1 MVVPVILSGGS
12 GTRLW
17 PLSRADLPKQ
27 LVPLFEG
34 ESLFQHSV
42 RRVAGAP
49 LYDKPL
55 VLASADGRFLIREQL
70 QALGVDGKIVL
81 EPARRDT
88 LAAITA
94 AAAIANRDNP
104 EAIILVTPSDHLI
117 TDTDAFSKVAETAA
131 RVAESGGIVTLGVR
145 PTYPASAYGY
155 IAPGDAGPDGSF
167 RVARFLEKPSTDAA
181 ATLISEGCLWNAGMF
196 CFRASFLLDE
206 VRRLEP
212 ETLAAIEASIDEA
225 EDDLGFLLLGPHFEK
240 ARAISFDHA
249 VMERTE
255 AAYVIPVEFGWSDVG
270 DWKAFWEASPTDQE
284 GDGVTTI
291 GDVVALDSKNS
302 IIRSEGRL
310 VCAVGVE
317 NLAIVETP
325 DAILV
330 ADLNQA
336 QKVKQLVGMLAAD
349 GRSEAAE
356 HARVYRPWGWYQT
369 MDIGDRFR
377 VKRIAVKPGAKLS
390 LQKHFHR
397 AEHWVV
403 VRGTAEITVGEETKI
418 LRENESIFIPMGE
431 VHRLANPGKIGVEI
445 IEVQTGAYLEEDDI
459 VRIQDDF
466 GRR

>member
-27 LVPLFEG
+27 LAPLFGE
-34 ESLFQHSV
+34 ESLFQHTV
-42 RRVAGAP
+42 RRVAGSP
-49 LYDKPL
+49 LYEKPV

-70 QALGVDGKIVL
+70 QELGIEGQIVL

-88 LAAITA
+88 LAAIA
-94 AAAIANRDNP
+94 AAAAVAHRDNP
-104 EAIILVTPSDHLI
+104 DAILLIMPSDHLI
-117 TDTDAFSKVAETAA
+117 TDVDAFAASAEIAANVAQA
-131 RVAESGGIVTLGVR
+131 GGIVTLGVK
-145 PTYPASAYGY
+145 PTHPASGYGY
-155 IAPGDAGPDGSF
+155 IAPGADGPDGSF
-167 RVARFLEKPSTDAA
+167 KIARFLEKPSADAA
-181 ATLISEGCLWNAGMF
+181 ATLIDEGCLWNAGMF
-196 CFRASFLLDE
+196 CFRAAALLDE
-206 VRRLEP
+206 VKRLEP
-212 ETLAAIEASIDEA
+212 STHAAILAAVDEA
-225 EDDLGFLLLGPHFEK
+225 QDDLGFMILGPSFEK
-240 ARAISFDHA
+240 ARAISFDYA

-255 AAYVIPVEFGWSDVG
+255 SAFVVPVDFSWSDVG
-270 DWKAFWEASPTDQE
+270 DWKAFWEATDQ
-284 GDGVTTI
+284 GTDGVTTE
-291 GDVVALDSKNS
+291 GDVVVLDSKNS
-302 IIRSEGRL
+302 IIRSGGRL
-310 VCAVGVE
+310 ICAVGVE

-325 DAILV
+325 DAVLV
-330 ADLNQA
+330 ADMRQA
-336 QKVKQLVGMLAAD
+336 QKVKQLVGMLASQ

-369 MDIGDRFR
+369 MDIGGRFR

-390 LQKHFHR
+390 LQKHLHR

-466 GRR
+466 GRQ

>member
-27 LVPLFEG
+27 LAPLFGE
-34 ESLFQHSV
+34 ESLFQHTV
-42 RRVAGAP
+42 RRVTGTP
-49 LYDKPL
+49 LYETPM

-70 QALGVDGKIVL
+70 QDLGLDGKIVL
-81 EPARRDT
+81 EPTRRDT

-94 AAAIANRDNP
+94 AAVIAYRDNP
-104 EAIILVTPSDHLI
+104 GAVILIMPSDHLI
-117 TDTDAFSKVAETAA
+117 ADVEAFAESAATAA
-131 RVAESGGIVTLGVR
+131 RIAETGGIVTLGVK
-145 PTYPASAYGY
+145 PTHPATGYGY
-155 IAPGDAGPDGSF
+155 IAPGEPGPDGSF
-167 RVARFLEKPSTDAA
+167 KVARFLEKPSAEAA
-181 ATLISEGCLWNAGMF
+181 ITLIDEGCLWNAGMF
-196 CFRASFLLDE
+196 CFRAESLLDE

-212 ETLAAIEASIDEA
+212 ETLAAIEASVDEA
-225 EDDLGFLLLGPHFEK
+225 QDDVGFVLLGPSFEN
-240 ARAISFDHA
+240 ARSISFDYA
-249 VMERTE
+249 VMERTD
-255 AAYVIPVEFGWSDVG
+255 ASFVVPVDFSWSDVG
-270 DWKAFWEASPTDQE
+270 DWKAFWEATDHGE
-284 GDGVTTI
+284 DGVTTT
-291 GDVVALDSKNS
+291 GDVVALESRNS
-302 IIRSEGRL
+302 IIRSGGRL
-310 VCAVGVE
+310 ICAVGVE

-325 DAILV
+325 DAVLV
-330 ADLNQA
+330 ADMQQS
-336 QKVKQLVGMLAAD
+336 QKVKDLVGTLASL

-403 VRGTAEITVGEETKI
+403 VRGTAEITVGDDTRI

-466 GRR
+466 GRQ